1 MDYIPYIIMAA
12 LLYELLRRV
21 IPMKGVKQITT
32 DQLQEDLRI
41 KDNHKQY
48 IDVRTPGEYHHAHI
62 PGFQNIPLH
71 QLKQQLNNLY
81 QDQEVILICRSGSRS
96 MRAARIL
103 KKNGYKHV
111 TNVKGGMNTW
121 RGPLN

>member
-1 MDYIPYIIMAA
+1 MDYIPYFIMAA

-32 DQLQEDLRI
+32 DQLQADL
-41 KDNHKQY
+41 KHNNKQF
-48 IDVRTPGEYHHAHI
+48 IDVRTPGEYQHAHV
-62 PGFQNIPLH
+62 PGFKNIPLH
-71 QLKQQLNNLY
+71 QLKQQLNHLY
-81 QDQEVILICRSGSRS
+81 QDQEVIIICRSGSRS

-121 RGPLN
+121 QGPLK